1 MMHPCITSLLVS
13 DISGA
18 LCDLNSHASKFGDH
32 RDISRGRLQLLE
44 LLLQFGA
51 DSRVRASNGWT
62 AAEFCKKTGQ
72 LECQQLLE
80 EVRASEGRPRTP
92 PSLPP
97 APSISPEQQRL
108 VELYLSTVDEDRVD
122 CDLVL
127 HLLLHIHTT
136 QGPGAVLVFL
146 PGYEDIAGVRDL
158 VGREQALSDVNL
170 LVLHSQ
176 VVYYCSIA

>member
-1 MMHPCITSLLVS
+1 MHPFYWCH
-13 DISGA
+13 ISIPV
-18 LCDLNSHASKFGDH
+18 LPTYF
-32 RDISRGRLQLLE
+32 RGRLQLLE

-62 AAEFCKKTGQ
+62 AADFCKKTGQ
-72 LECQQLLE
+72 VECQELLE
-80 EVRASEGRPRTP
+80 DVRASEGRPRTP
-92 PSLPP
+92 SLPP
-97 APSISPEQQRL
+97 APSITPEQQRL

-176 VVYYCSIA
+176 VVIIVQLCRMCKC

>member
-1 MMHPCITSLLVS
+1 MIDPFLLAYVSHCVLVLASL
-13 DISGA
+13 
-18 LCDLNSHASKFGDH
+18 KF
-32 RDISRGRLQLLE
+32 SRGRLQLLE

-62 AAEFCKKTGQ
+62 AADFCKKTGQ
-72 LECQQLLE
+72 LDCQELLE

-92 PSLPP
+92 SLPP
-97 APSISPEQQRL
+97 APTITPGQQRL

-176 VVYYCSIA
+176 VVFLIILQLYRTKNKFR

>member
-1 MMHPCITSLLVS
+1 M
-13 DISGA
+13 
-18 LCDLNSHASKFGDH
+18 
-32 RDISRGRLQLLE
+32 
-44 LLLQFGA
+44 LQFGA

-62 AAEFCKKTGQ
+62 AADFCKQTGQ
-72 LECQQLLE
+72 VECQELLE

-92 PSLPP
+92 PAPP
-97 APSISPEQQRL
+97 APSITPEQQKL

-122 CDLVL
+122 CDLVV

-158 VGREQALSDVNL
+158 VGREQGLSDVNL

-176 VVYYCSIA
+176 VCLIIHMT

>member
-1 MMHPCITSLLVS
+1 M
-13 DISGA
+13 D
-18 LCDLNSHASKFGDH
+18 
-32 RDISRGRLQLLE
+32 
-44 LLLQFGA
+44 
-51 DSRVRASNGWT
+51 
-62 AAEFCKKTGQ
+62 
-72 LECQQLLE
+72 CQELLE

-92 PSLPP
+92 SLPP
-97 APSISPEQQRL
+97 APSITPEQQRL

-127 HLLLHIHTT
+127 HLLVHIHTT

-158 VGREQALSDVNL
+158 VGREQQLSDVNL

-176 VVYYCSIA
+176 VLRSCWVSRGHTFDTFVFRWRARTTEEPSYLQGTAR